1 MEIASLLISVASL
14 IVSIIGLIVAIGPP
28 PGRGRHRR

>member
-1 MEIASLLISVASL
+1 MTFDRFISLASLV
-14 IVSIIGLIVAIGPP
+14 VSIIGLIIAIGPP

>member
-1 MEIASLLISVASL
+1 MTIDRLISLASLV
-14 IVSIIGLIVAIGPP
+14 VSIIGLIIAIGPP